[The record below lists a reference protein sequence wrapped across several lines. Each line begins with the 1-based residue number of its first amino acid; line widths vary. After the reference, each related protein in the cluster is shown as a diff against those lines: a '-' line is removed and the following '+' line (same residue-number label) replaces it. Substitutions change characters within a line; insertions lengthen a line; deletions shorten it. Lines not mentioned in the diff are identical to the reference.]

1 MKAVGGL
8 RRPPH
13 VAAVASL
20 EHARLID
27 DPSGSAAKVASS
39 PYATTAEWISRPWRP
54 AKKAGALSSVAR
66 NAAPSTPARS
76 WINLSGPIIS
86 GV

>member
-27 DPSGSAAKVASS
+27 DPSGSAAEGRELA
-39 PYATTAEWISRPWRP
+39 ICNHR
-54 AKKAGALSSVAR
+54 
-66 NAAPSTPARS
+66 
-76 WINLSGPIIS
+76 
-86 GV
+86 